1 VLASGLGIDTLDIG
15 STGDAHAAIDALDQA
30 VNVVSAQRGRIGAA
44 QNTLNSAISSIQ
56 NRAENLAA
64 ANSRILDVDLA
75 IETAELTKNNILQQ
89 AGVAVLSQANQ
100 QPAAAL
106 SLLRT

>member
-1 VLASGLGIDTLDIG
+1 M
-15 STGDAHAAIDALDQA
+15 
-30 VNVVSAQRGRIGAA
+30 
-44 QNTLNSAISSIQ
+44 NSAVSSIQ
-56 NRAENLAA
+56 NRAENLSA

-75 IETAELTKNNILQQ
+75 TETAELTKNNILQQ

-106 SLLRT
+106 SLLRS